1 MLTHYTWVV
10 AAAILLIILLIALL
24 AFWLWNSWSSEAR
37 RLEEEVAAQFGMT
50 VDELYEH
57 WATSATLEQP
67 YNTWLRAQRGPIS
80 YPQEIE

>member
-1 MLTHYTWVV
+1 MLALNTWVV
-10 AAAILLIILLIALL
+10 VAAIVAIILLLVLL
-24 AFWLWNSWSSEAR
+24 TFWLWNSWSAEAGS
-37 RLEEEVAAQFGMT
+37 LEQAVAAQFNMT

-80 YPQEIE
+80 YLQEIK

>member
-1 MLTHYTWVV
+1 MLQQHYWVV
-10 AAAILLIILLIALL
+10 AAAILLIILLLILL

>member
-1 MLTHYTWVV
+1 MIALNTWVV
-10 AAAILLIILLIALL
+10 AAAILLIILLLILL
-24 AFWLWNSWSSEAR
+24 AFWLWNSWSKEAR
-37 RLEEEVAAQFGMT
+37 RLEEEVAAQLGMT

-57 WATSATLEQP
+57 WATSAIFGQP

>member
-1 MLTHYTWVV
+1 MLTQHYWVV
-10 AAAILLIILLIALL
+10 IAAILLIILLIALL
-24 AFWLWNSWSSEAR
+24 AFWLWNRWSTEAS

-57 WATSATLEQP
+57 WVTSATIEQP

-80 YPQEIE
+80 YLQEIK

>member
-1 MLTHYTWVV
+1 MSTQHYWVV

-24 AFWLWNSWSSEAR
+24 AFWLWNSWSTEAI
-37 RLEEEVAAQFGMT
+37 RLEQEVAAQFGIT
-50 VDELYEH
+50 VDELYDH

-80 YPQEIE
+80 YLQEIE

>member
-1 MLTHYTWVV
+1 MITLHTWVAV
-10 AAAILLIILLIALL
+10 AAIVTTILLLVLL
-24 AFWLWNSWSSEAR
+24 ALWLWNSWSSEASQ
-37 RLEEEVAAQFGMT
+37 LEEEVAAQLGMT
-50 VDELYEH
+50 VDELYDH

>member
-1 MLTHYTWVV
+1 MLTQHYWVV

-24 AFWLWNSWSSEAR
+24 AFWLWNSWSAEAI

-50 VDELYEH
+50 VDELYDH
-57 WATSATLEQP
+57 WATSTTLEQP
-67 YNTWLRAQRGPIS
+67 YSTWLRAQRGPIS